1 MPDNEVKSWG
11 QYGPN
16 NKYFRGLQGLKFD
29 NQDISSIPDYHAMDF
44 ENYVQSNKAFYDK
57 NSDRN
62 PEEDY
67 LKIKIAEDLGKETY
81 KSEYKGLPYN
91 EMLSKY
97 KSSKQKQAEI
107 LSKNRELQEAEWS
120 KEENIYP
127 DLAKLDE
134 EDREY
139 LMGLKFGL
147 VPERSF
153 EENMQRRLLRD
164 EIKNNPYF
172 TEDESKALLSSSNYY
187 MKYFSEENP
196 TTKLPNSKEF
206 SADLNK
212 YSNDIYKKA
221 MLSDFNRVK
230 YLTIFDSVASKV
242 DPYYKESQLYDG
254 LTHNIE
260 QFVTEADKAKLMS
273 QYLAI
278 SALTNNE
285 DLAREFL
292 QEKLTEL
299 RANTIGFGEKFSRTV
314 RGIGADVY
322 GSTLTLAGAA
332 LNLVLPDS
340 IAEAVGLT
348 NGDEEALPDDLDVAF
363 WQRWLYDL
371 SNNNLTKQ
379 GIKALN
385 TGIAGITKSQKLR
398 QKYNEENNIN
408 DLDLTFSK
416 GWNLVQ
422 QSGYTTASIIS
433 TLGASLLVKGL
444 QKGITWAAKTGTKVA
459 KKELAKATAKT
470 VENCVNKAAKY
481 TVVPIMNSYAEAVQ
495 DGFDVFDQVK
505 SQGEQLLQ
513 KASYDDFVKD
523 LQYDEATGEFFN
535 DEFREFY
542 NSRATNKKKFDALQ
556 NQMMQEYGNGIPEGD
571 ITEFK
576 AKQQMLKELQEASQ
590 KEMQNIAEEYY
601 NTKYKP
607 IIESPEAQKRV
618 LSEAVRAFA
627 NTTAT
632 EQVIISITDNALSHF
647 LAPELKFLKKKF
659 RYSTNGMIKATK
671 AGEKVAATAYN
682 YIGKV
687 ARDVISEGGEEL
699 LQTVSQDTYKHL
711 ADTDLMNYY
720 YNSMNADSR
729 DSLGYGMFSNI
740 GQVAKAAGQ
749 SFISGE
755 AWKAFAQG
763 SMGALIGAADGNI
776 IGIRRRL
783 NDVSN
788 DAKIYGYN
796 KLEKAAGYIN
806 AVWRTPLLYNI
817 TDRRQHIAN
826 ANQVVGEINRRL
838 EEDKQFASAF
848 QSATGLVSYMNAFNA
863 AREADDAVAME
874 DSDFA
879 TFIEGANIMS
889 KLKDTSYGRAM
900 EQTFSQIEKAS
911 LSDPAMQELVEQ
923 LRDSMN
929 IQGQTMSD
937 EEILN
942 MLKGRVN
949 KFRQTTKDL
958 TEQFAEIDHI
968 YGGAVDDRTKNA
980 LAYTKLTQK
989 NKEQMI
995 KTREQLISQAI
1006 SSNSALQEQQRASSS
1021 LDNVKKKI
1029 IAQYGS
1035 LEKAEETYKRE
1046 KDAKPSQ
1053 RTLTK
1058 TQMKALKRN
1067 IRDMKKSEGEQ
1078 VLNAYEILKLGP
1090 VERAEILNPKNRNRY
1105 SAEQREVIDEVMSL
1119 NLGADVMT
1127 AIDEAGR
1134 IQDAL
1139 DKNNRILSD
1148 LEGSSSDIRS
1158 LSYSLFINS
1167 NITNANKKLA
1177 PALATDTYEDFEEE
1191 LDKIIDGGR
1200 LTETESAMIEHLL
1213 SKGNKAEFYKKYQD
1227 RLSNAQMQEGILDNI
1242 KDRFNKKHN
1251 TVIKETLRELIKRN
1265 KGKKEGYNLN
1275 DATNLLTDNGFL
1287 NTLREK
1293 GINWETMSQKEKDT
1307 VLAELSEFISLFN
1320 NGISNAAELIKK
1332 FNEEHTP
1339 DTRDSN
1345 EGSRTSNTIFNKE
1358 VYIQNKN
1365 MYNTLFERIASIFK
1379 TNEGTLN
1386 NKELFQLLSLLN
1398 KNVTTAVD
1406 SDVTSIPEQKCD
1418 ISSLISVNKVYKTL
1432 VELLNKNKTFYGDQ
1446 HNFAVL
1452 TQMTEGLA
1460 VLRSLSKGKTP
1471 IEAIGE
1477 AIIEINPQMKDN
1489 FDKKIITDSKKKQVL
1504 QRPKKGDMTLR
1515 LELPQSITDELK
1527 AAFYLEH
1534 NIIDN
1539 QIWVCEHMN
1548 PKDVKM
1554 VIMKHPD
1561 LIDSELTYD
1570 SDNFPLVAAIEVD
1583 ENVPNAVEIDGNYYL
1598 YVGTVA
1604 NSRESVTSELTIMN
1618 SIRDYVITDFND
1630 EEHIIKW
1637 EDSGEPIVFA
1647 GWNIRRTEQP
1657 ADKKT
1662 LNYISE
1668 YLTKPK
1674 EEGGLGLSREEAFK
1688 HFKENVV
1695 RTSSTYTKNE
1705 ETGRIT
1711 VVTTF
1716 KWKGNDYT
1724 RKSTADSM
1732 PNSAEKETKYSNI
1745 AYINPSE
1752 VFQETPYPYFLRTN
1766 LANLNTEGI
1775 TLIQALQNENLF
1787 DTKFESGG
1795 LMFANRMLNT
1805 LKKDISNKITIA
1817 KLTSKKYQVT
1827 TKKVALQKLED
1838 DFNKD
1843 AGAYFNFDK
1852 LSGRKANLR
1861 FKFNIKDNNLTIL
1874 FGLLGSN
1881 ENFTKVVIDLNDLS
1895 NLEEQLQQL
1904 IRDSILEKNGDE
1916 YSYRTYETDKGTQD
1930 IIKPQVSYLRFTDAY
1945 KADKDKSEEN
1955 DKFLRMYFDAN
1966 CLYGDDNWLQVKPEE
1981 ISSTVVEEK
1990 KPQTVQTAAS
2000 RVGATPVEAV
2010 EVPIERKTINEKVDA
2025 VMNKMKEFIFSAAK
2039 LDEARSESHIGVT
2052 TFITKGPKKSVSNQ
2066 ATEFGTSCDTIARI
2080 FFSDK
2085 GGFNAEQ
2092 TYNYIYNEYAKRR
2105 TDDKSTPERCIMPGF
2120 TWPYLREYLNSIET
2134 NLKTFFEN
2142 RGEQVVPFDLL
2153 FKGKLTSESGKFA
2166 KLTAIP
2172 DIVTVDEQGM
2182 LHIYDMKSYRMDSL
2196 NLVSVDSFG
2205 PADMR
2210 IANGSWMRDN
2220 IKKWQKQVSLYAHL
2234 IEKVTGLQVASVGI
2248 IPIPLNYKE
2257 EPFVLSGDK
2266 DNFTKAMAVSKRD
2279 GKTPYTFEAAPKMY
2293 NDAIRM
2299 EVLPISEI
2307 ESDKWIDST
2316 ETAIQETDT
2325 GGVNPTSEP
2334 EKVAEVKQG
2343 LTDTPD
2349 TGLVGLTMQRGS
2361 KARDRLAKYRKTTK
2375 EAEELNEKCPK

>member
-1 MPDNEVKSWG
+1 MPENEVKSWG
-11 QYGPN
+11 QFGPN
-16 NKYFRGLQGLKFD
+16 NQYFKGLTGLKFGSQNITSMPGYHNMEYTD
-29 NQDISSIPDYHAMDF
+29 FIQD
-44 ENYVQSNKAFYDK
+44 NKAFYDK
-57 NSDRN
+57 NPNRKPD
-62 PEEDY
+62 EDY

-81 KSEYKGLPYN
+81 KAEYKDLSFDD
-91 EMLSKY
+91 MLNKY
-97 KSSKQKQAEI
+97 KSTKEQQANIEAI
-107 LSKNRELQEAEWS
+107 NKEKQEAEWS

-134 EDREY
+134 EDKEY
-139 LMGLKFGL
+139 SIGLKFGL
-147 VPERSF
+147 VPERTI
-153 EENMQRRLLRD
+153 EENLQRMQLRD
-164 EIKNNPYF
+164 AIKNNPHF
-172 TEDESKALLSSSNYY
+172 TNDEAKALLSSANYY
-187 MKYFSEENP
+187 MKYFSEDNP
-196 TTKLPNSKEF
+196 TKKLPGSKEF
-206 SADLNK
+206 NNDLNK
-212 YSNDIYKKA
+212 YSDDIYKKA
-221 MLSDFNRVK
+221 MMSDFNRVK
-230 YLTIFDSVASKV
+230 YLTIFDNLASNI

-254 LTHNIE
+254 KDHKIE

-273 QYLAI
+273 QYLAV

-292 QEKLTEL
+292 QDKLTEL
-299 RANTIGFGEKFSRTV
+299 RANTIGFGERFNRVFKF
-314 RGIGADVY
+314 IGTASY
-322 GSTLTLAGAA
+322 GTALTLLGMG
-332 LNLVLPDS
+332 LNLILPDS
-340 IAEAVGLT
+340 AAEAIGIK
-348 NGDEEALPDDLDVAF
+348 NGDEEPLPDDLDVAF
-363 WQRWLYDL
+363 WQRCLYDL
-371 SNNNLTKQ
+371 SNNKLTKQ
-379 GIKALN
+379 GINAIT
-385 TGIAGITKSQKLR
+385 TGMAGITESQRLR
-398 QKYNEENNIN
+398 QKYNEEHDIN
-408 DLDLTFSK
+408 DLDLSFSP

-422 QSGYTTASIIS
+422 QSAYTTAQILA
-433 TLGASLLVKGL
+433 TGGAGLLTKGL
-444 QKGITWAAKTGTKVA
+444 QKGAVWASKAGTKVA
-459 KKELAKATAKT
+459 KKALADSTKKLIEDY
-470 VENCVNKAAKY
+470 VGKAAKY
-481 TVVPIMNSYAEAVQ
+481 TVIPMVTSYTEAVQ

-505 SQGEQLLQ
+505 FQGEQLLQ
-513 KASYDDFVKD
+513 QASYNDFVKD

-535 DEFREFY
+535 DDFREFY
-542 NSRATNKKKFDALQ
+542 NSRAENKKKFDALQ
-556 NQMMQEYGNGIPEGD
+556 AQMMQEYSNGIPQGD
-571 ITEFK
+571 EEVFK
-576 AKQQMLKELQEASQ
+576 AKQQLLTELQEASQ
-590 KEMQNIAEEYY
+590 NEMQAIAEEYY

-607 IIESPEAQKRV
+607 TIESPEAQKRV

-632 EQVIISITDNALSHF
+632 EQAIISVADVALSHF
-647 LAPELKFLKKKF
+647 LEPEIEFLQKKMGYDASKLFRAPKVGE
-659 RYSTNGMIKATK
+659 KAT
-671 AGEKVAATAYN
+671 AAAYN
-682 YIGKV
+682 YVGKV
-687 ARDVISEGGEEL
+687 MRDVIPEGFEEYF
-699 LQTVSQDTYKHL
+699 QTISQNTFKGL

-729 DSLGYGMFSNI
+729 DSLGYGMWSNI
-740 GQVAKAAGQ
+740 GQVGKALGQ
-749 SFISGE
+749 SAISKE
-755 AWKAFAQG
+755 AWDAFAQG
-763 SMGALIGAADGNI
+763 AMGALIGAADGNV
-776 IGIRRRL
+776 IGIRRRIS
-783 NDVSN
+783 DVNN
-788 DAKIYGYN
+788 DAQIYGYN
-796 KLEKAAGYIN
+796 KFEKAAGYIN
-806 AVWRTPLLYNI
+806 TVWRSPLLYNI
-817 TDRRQHIAN
+817 TKRRKHIVTAN
-826 ANQVVGEINRRL
+826 KVVGEINKKL
-838 EEDKQFASAF
+838 EEDPQFASAF
-848 QSATGLVSYMNAFNA
+848 QNATGLVSYMNAFNA
-863 AREADDAVAME
+863 AREMDDAVGME
-874 DSDFA
+874 DSEFA
-879 TFIEGANIMS
+879 TFIEGANIMA

-911 LSDPAMQELVEQ
+911 LSDPAMQELVGQ

-942 MLKGRVN
+942 MLKGRVK

-968 YGGAVDDRTKNA
+968 YRGAIDDRTKNA

-995 KTREQLISQAI
+995 KKREQLISQAI
-1006 SSNSALQEQQRASSS
+1006 SSNSALQEQQRQASS

-1035 LEKAEETYKRE
+1035 LEKAEEVYKKE
-1046 KDAKPSQ
+1046 KEAKPSQ
-1053 RTLTK
+1053 KTLTK

-1078 VLNAYEILKLGP
+1078 VLNAYEILKLSP
-1090 VERAEILNPKNRNRY
+1090 VERAIMLNPKNKEKY
-1105 SAEQREVIDEVMSL
+1105 SAEQREVIDEIMSL

-1134 IQDAL
+1134 IQDTL

-1167 NITNANKKLA
+1167 NIANANKKLA
-1177 PALATDTYEDFEEE
+1177 PVMGTDTYEDFKRE

-1200 LTETESAMIEHLL
+1200 LTETESTMVDHLL
-1213 SKGNKAEFYKKYQD
+1213 GKGSKAEFYNKYKNRIAKVQT
-1227 RLSNAQMQEGILDNI
+1227 QEKVLDNMRD
-1242 KDRFNKKHN
+1242 KFNKKHN
-1251 TVIKETLRELIKRN
+1251 TIIKETLRELIRRN
-1265 KGKKEGYNLN
+1265 KGDKEGYNLD
-1275 DATNLLTDNGFL
+1275 DATNLLTDGGFL

-1293 GINWETMSQKEKDT
+1293 GIDWETMPQNEKDA
-1307 VLAELSEFISLFN
+1307 VLSELSEFIEIFN
-1320 NGISNAAELIKK
+1320 NGISNATELNKR
-1332 FNEEHTP
+1332 FNEDHTS
-1339 DTRDSN
+1339 DTRDTK
-1345 EGSRTSNTIFNKE
+1345 EGSKPSNTIFNKE
-1358 VYIQNKN
+1358 VYSQNKN
-1365 MYNTLFERIASIFK
+1365 MYNTLFEKIASIFR

-1398 KNVTTAVD
+1398 KNITAAID

-1432 VELLNKNKTFYGDQ
+1432 VELLTKNKTLYGDQ
-1446 HNFAVL
+1446 HNFSVL
-1452 TQMTEGLA
+1452 FQMTEGLA
-1460 VLRSLSKGKTP
+1460 TLRSLSRGKTP

-1477 AIIEINPQMKDN
+1477 AIIEVNPQMKDN
-1489 FDKKIITDSKKKQVL
+1489 FDKKIIANSKKKQVL

-1515 LELPQSITDELK
+1515 LELPQNITDELK

-1561 LIDSELTYD
+1561 LIDSELNYD

-1583 ENVPNAVEIDGNYYL
+1583 ENMPNAVEVDGKYYL

-1604 NSRESVTSELTIMN
+1604 NSRESVTSEPTIMN

-1637 EDSGEPIVFA
+1637 EDSREPIVFA

-1674 EEGGLGLSREEAFK
+1674 EEGGLGLSREEAFQ
-1688 HFKENVV
+1688 HFKENIV

-1705 ETGRIT
+1705 ETGKIT

-1716 KWKGNDYT
+1716 KWRGNDYT
-1724 RKSTADSM
+1724 RTSTADSM
-1732 PNSAEKETKYSNI
+1732 PGDTYSNI
-1745 AYINPSE
+1745 AYINPNE
-1752 VFQETPYPYFLRTN
+1752 VFQKAPYPYFLRTN
-1766 LANLNTEGI
+1766 LADLNTEGI

-1787 DTKFESGG
+1787 DTKFETGG
-1795 LMFANRMLNT
+1795 LAFANRMLNT

-1861 FKFNIKDNNLTIL
+1861 FKFSIKDNNLTIL
-1874 FGLLGSN
+1874 FGLVGSN

-1904 IRDSILEKNGDE
+1904 MRDSILEKNGDE
-1916 YSYRTYETDKGTQD
+1916 YSYRTYETNKGTQD

-1945 KADKDKSEEN
+1945 KVDKDKSEEN
-1955 DKFLRMYFDAN
+1955 DKFLRMYFDSN
-1966 CLYGDDNWLQVKPEE
+1966 CLYGDENWLQVKPEE

-1990 KPQTVQTAAS
+1990 KSQTVQTAAS
-2000 RVGATPVEAV
+2000 RVGATPVEAI
-2010 EVPIERKTINEKVDA
+2010 EVPVERKTVSEKVDA
-2025 VMNKMKEFIFSAAK
+2025 VMNKMKDFMFSIAK
-2039 LDEARSESHIGVT
+2039 LEEARSESHIGVT
-2052 TFITKGPKKSVSNQ
+2052 TFITKGPKKVVYNQ
-2066 ATEFGTSCDTIARI
+2066 KTEFGTSCDTIARI
-2080 FFSDK
+2080 FFSSN

-2092 TYNYIYNEYAKRR
+2092 TYRYIYDEYAKRR

-2142 RGEQVVPFDLL
+2142 RGEQVIPFDLL

-2182 LHIYDMKSYRMDSL
+2182 LHIYDMKSYKMDSL
-2196 NLVSVDSFG
+2196 NFVSVDSFG
-2205 PADMR
+2205 PAGMR
-2210 IANGSWMRDN
+2210 IANGTWMRDN
-2220 IKKWQKQVSLYAHL
+2220 IKKWQKQISLYSHL

-2266 DNFTKAMAVSKRD
+2266 DSFTKAMTVSKKD

-2293 NDAIRM
+2293 SDAIRM
-2299 EVLPISEI
+2299 EVLPLSEI

-2316 ETAIQETDT
+2316 ETATQETDT
-2325 GGVNPTSEP
+2325 GGVNPTSDL

-2361 KARDRLAKYRKTTK
+2361 KARDRLAKFRKTNN
-2375 EAEELNEKCPK
+2375 EIDELNKKCPKS

>member
-1 MPDNEVKSWG
+1 MPENEVKSWG
-11 QYGPN
+11 QFGPN
-16 NKYFRGLQGLKFD
+16 NQYFKGLTGLKFGSQ
-29 NQDISSIPDYHAMDF
+29 NITSMPGYHNMEYTDF
-44 ENYVQSNKAFYDK
+44 IQANKAFYDK
-57 NSDRN
+57 NPNRKPD
-62 PEEDY
+62 EDY

-81 KSEYKGLPYN
+81 KAEYKNLSFDD
-91 EMLSKY
+91 MLNKY
-97 KSSKQKQAEI
+97 KSTKEQQANIEAI
-107 LSKNRELQEAEWS
+107 NKENQEAEWS

-134 EDREY
+134 EDKEY
-139 LMGLKFGL
+139 SIGLKFGL
-147 VPERSF
+147 VPERTI
-153 EENMQRRLLRD
+153 EENLQRMRMRD

-172 TEDESKALLSSSNYY
+172 TNDEARALLSSANYY
-187 MKYFSEENP
+187 MKYFSEDNP

-206 SADLNK
+206 NNDLNK
-212 YSNDIYKKA
+212 YSDDIYKKA
-221 MLSDFNRVK
+221 MMSDFNRVK
-230 YLTIFDSVASKV
+230 YLTIFDSLASKI

-254 LTHNIE
+254 KDHKIE

-273 QYLAI
+273 QYLAV

-292 QEKLTEL
+292 QDKLTEL
-299 RANTIGFGEKFSRTV
+299 RANTVGIGEKLNRTV
-314 RGIGADVY
+314 AGIGNDVY
-322 GSTLTLAGAA
+322 GSALALIGALA
-332 LNLVLPDS
+332 NLVLPDS
-340 IAEAVGLT
+340 AAEAIGIK
-348 NGDEEALPDDLDVAF
+348 NGDEEPLPDNLDVSF
-363 WQRWLYDL
+363 WQRWLFDL

-379 GIKALN
+379 GIAALN
-385 TGIAGITKSQKLR
+385 TGVAGITKSQRLR
-398 QKYNEENNIN
+398 QKYNEEHNIN
-408 DLDLTFSK
+408 DLDLSFSK

-422 QSGYTTASIIS
+422 QSGYTTASILA
-433 TLGASLLVKGL
+433 TGGAGLLTKGL
-444 QKGITWAAKTGTKVA
+444 QKGAVWASKTGTKLA
-459 KKELAKATAKT
+459 KKELAKATAELIEKS
-470 VENCVNKAAKY
+470 VGKAAKY
-481 TVVPIMNSYAEAVQ
+481 SVIPMMTSYAEAVQ

-513 KASYDDFVKD
+513 QASYDDFMKD

-535 DEFREFY
+535 DDFREFY
-542 NSRATNKKKFDALQ
+542 NSRAINKKKFDELYS
-556 NQMMQEYGNGIPEGD
+556 QMIQEYGNGIPQGD
-571 ITEFK
+571 EEVFK
-576 AKQQMLKELQEASQ
+576 AKQQLLTELQEASQ
-590 KEMQNIAEEYY
+590 NEMQNIAEEYY

-607 IIESPEAQKRV
+607 AIESPEAQERI

-632 EQVIISITDNALSHF
+632 EQAIISVADVALSHF
-647 LAPELKFLKKKF
+647 LAPEIKFLQKRMGYNASKTF
-659 RYSTNGMIKATK
+659 RAPKV
-671 AGEKVAATAYN
+671 GEKVTAAAYN
-682 YIGKV
+682 YVGKV
-687 ARDVISEGGEEL
+687 MRDIIPEGSEEY
-699 LQTVSQDTYKHL
+699 LQTISQDTFKGL

-729 DSLGYGMFSNI
+729 DSLGYGMWSNI
-740 GQVAKAAGQ
+740 GQVGKALGQ
-749 SFISGE
+749 SAISAE
-755 AWKAFAQG
+755 AWNAFAQG
-763 SMGALIGAADGNI
+763 AMGALIGAADGNI
-776 IGIRRRL
+776 IGIRKRL
-783 NDVSN
+783 SDVSN

-796 KLEKAAGYIN
+796 KFEKAAGYVN
-806 AVWRTPLLYNI
+806 AVWRSPLLYNI

-826 ANQVVGEINRRL
+826 ANQVVGEINKKL
-838 EEDKQFASAF
+838 EEDPQFASAF
-848 QSATGLVSYMNAFNA
+848 QNATGLVSYMNAFNA
-863 AREADDAVAME
+863 AREMDDAVGME

-879 TFIEGANIMS
+879 LFVEGANIMA

-911 LSDPAMQELVEQ
+911 LSDPAMQELVGQ

-929 IQGQTMSD
+929 IQGQNLSD

-942 MLKGRVN
+942 VLKGRVN

-968 YGGAVDDRTKNA
+968 YNGAIDDRTKNA

-995 KTREQLISQAI
+995 KKREQLISQAI
-1006 SSNSALQEQQRASSS
+1006 SSNSALQEQQKQASS

-1035 LEKAEETYKRE
+1035 LEKAEEIYNKE
-1046 KDAKPSQ
+1046 KEAKPSQ
-1053 RTLTK
+1053 KTLTK

-1090 VERAEILNPKNRNRY
+1090 VERATMLNPKNKGKY

-1158 LSYSLFINS
+1158 LSSSLFINA
-1167 NITNANKKLA
+1167 NLANANKKLA
-1177 PALATDTYEDFEEE
+1177 PVMGTDTYEDFERE

-1200 LTETESAMIEHLL
+1200 LTETEATMIGHLL
-1213 SKGNKAEFYKKYQD
+1213 GKGDKAEFFKKYQ
-1227 RLSNAQMQEGILDNI
+1227 NKIANIQTQESILDNM
-1242 KDRFNKKHN
+1242 KDKFNKKHN
-1251 TVIKETLRELIKRN
+1251 TIIKETLRELIKRN
-1265 KGKKEGYNLN
+1265 KGDKERYNLD
-1275 DATNLLTDNGFL
+1275 DANNLLTDRGFL

-1293 GINWETMSQKEKDT
+1293 GIDWETIPQNEKDT
-1307 VLAELSEFISLFN
+1307 VLSELSEFIGIFN
-1320 NGISNAAELIKK
+1320 NGISNAAELNKR
-1332 FNEEHTP
+1332 FNEDHTP
-1339 DTRDSN
+1339 DTRN
-1345 EGSRTSNTIFNKE
+1345 TEEGSKPSNTIFNKE
-1358 VYIQNKN
+1358 VYSQNKN
-1365 MYNTLFERIASIFK
+1365 MYDTLFEKVASIFR

-1398 KNVTTAVD
+1398 KNITAAID
-1406 SDVTSIPEQKCD
+1406 SDITSIPEQKCD

-1432 VELLNKNKTFYGDQ
+1432 VELLTKNKTLYGDQ
-1446 HNFAVL
+1446 HNFSVL
-1452 TQMTEGLA
+1452 FQMTEGLA
-1460 VLRSLSKGKTP
+1460 ALRSLSRGKTP

-1477 AIIEINPQMKDN
+1477 AIVEINPQMKDN
-1489 FDKKIITDSKKKQVL
+1489 FDKKVIADSKKKQVL

-1515 LELPQSITDELK
+1515 LELPQNITDELK

-1561 LIDSELTYD
+1561 LINSELNYD

-1583 ENVPNAVEIDGNYYL
+1583 ENVPNAVKVDGKYYL

-1604 NSRESVTSELTIMN
+1604 NSRESVTSEPTIMN

-1674 EEGGLGLSREEAFK
+1674 EEGGLGLSREEAFQ
-1688 HFKENVV
+1688 HFKENIV

-1705 ETGRIT
+1705 ETGKIT

-1716 KWKGNDYT
+1716 KWRGNDYT
-1724 RKSTADSM
+1724 RTSTTDSM
-1732 PNSAEKETKYSNI
+1732 PGDTYSNI
-1745 AYINPSE
+1745 AYINPNE
-1752 VFQETPYPYFLRTN
+1752 VFQKAPYPYFLRTN
-1766 LANLNTEGI
+1766 LADLNTEGI

-1787 DTKFESGG
+1787 DTKFETGG
-1795 LMFANRMLNT
+1795 LAFANRMLNT

-1861 FKFNIKDNNLTIL
+1861 FKFSIKDNNLTIL
-1874 FGLLGSN
+1874 FGLVGSN

-1904 IRDSILEKNGDE
+1904 MRDSILEKNGDE
-1916 YSYRTYETDKGTQD
+1916 YSYRTYETKKGTQD

-1945 KADKDKSEEN
+1945 KVDKDKSEEN
-1955 DKFLRMYFDAN
+1955 DKFLRMYFDTN
-1966 CLYGDDNWLQVKPEE
+1966 CLYGDENWLQVKPED

-2000 RVGATPVEAV
+2000 RVGATPVKAI
-2010 EVPIERKTINEKVDA
+2010 EVPIERKTVSEKVDA
-2025 VMNKMKEFIFSAAK
+2025 VMNKMKDFMLSEDR
-2039 LDEARSESHIGVT
+2039 LNEARSKSYIGVT
-2052 TFITKGPKKSVSNQ
+2052 TFITKGPKKVVNNQ
-2066 ATEFGTSCDTIARI
+2066 KTEFGTSCDTVARI
-2080 FFSDK
+2080 FFSSN

-2092 TYNYIYNEYAKRR
+2092 TYRYIYDEYAKRR

-2120 TWPYLREYLNSIET
+2120 TWPYLREYLSSIET
-2134 NLKTFFEN
+2134 NLKAFFEN
-2142 RGEQVVPFDLL
+2142 RGEQVVPFNLL
-2153 FKGKLTSESGKFA
+2153 FKDKLTSESGKFA

-2182 LHIYDMKSYRMDSL
+2182 LHIYDMKSYKMDLL
-2196 NLVSVDSFG
+2196 NFVSVDSFG
-2205 PADMR
+2205 PAGMR

-2220 IKKWQKQVSLYAHL
+2220 IKKWQEQLSLYSHL
-2234 IEKVTGLQVASVGI
+2234 IEKVTGLQVASIGV

-2257 EPFVLSGDK
+2257 EPFVLSGEK
-2266 DNFTKAMAVSKRD
+2266 DNFTKAMAVSKID
-2279 GKTPYTFEAAPKMY
+2279 GKTPYTFETTPKMY

-2299 EVLPISEI
+2299 GVLPLSEI

-2316 ETAIQETDT
+2316 ETATQETDT
-2325 GGVNPTSEP
+2325 GGVNPTSEL

-2349 TGLVGLTMQRGS
+2349 IGLVGLDMQRSS
-2361 KARDRLAKYRKTTK
+2361 KARDRLAKFRKTNN
-2375 EAEELNEKCPK
+2375 EIDELNKKCPKS

>member
-1 MPDNEVKSWG
+1 MPENEVKSWG
-11 QYGPN
+11 QFGPN
-16 NKYFRGLQGLKFD
+16 NQYFKGLSGLKFGG
-29 NQDISSIPDYHAMDF
+29 QDITSMPGYHTMDYA
-44 ENYVQSNKAFYDK
+44 NYMQANRVFYDK
-57 NSDRN
+57 NPDRN
-62 PEEDY
+62 PDEDY
-67 LKIKIAEDLGKETY
+67 LKTKIAEDLGKDIY
-81 KSEYKGLPYN
+81 KAEYRGLSFDD
-91 EMLSKY
+91 MLSKY
-97 KSSKQKQAEI
+97 KSTKEHQADIAARNKE
-107 LSKNRELQEAEWS
+107 RQEAEWA
-120 KEENIYP
+120 KEENLYP
-127 DLAKLDE
+127 DLAKLNKEDE
-134 EDREY
+134 LY
-139 LMGLKFGL
+139 FNGVKFGL
-147 VPERSF
+147 VPERTMA
-153 EENMQRRLLRD
+153 ENVQRMILRN

-172 TEDESKALLSSSNYY
+172 TDDESKALLSSANYY
-187 MKYFSEENP
+187 MKYFSEDNP
-196 TTKLPNSKEF
+196 TTKLPDSKEF
-206 SADLNK
+206 NSDLNK
-212 YSNDIYKKA
+212 YSDDIYKKA
-221 MLSDFNRVK
+221 MMSDFNRIK
-230 YLTIFDSVASKV
+230 YLTIFDSVASKI

-254 LTHNIE
+254 RDHRVE

-292 QEKLTEL
+292 QSKLTEM
-299 RANTIGFGEKFSRTV
+299 RASTIGFGERFGRTV
-314 RGIGADVY
+314 EGIGADVY
-322 GSTLTLAGAA
+322 GSALALTGALA
-332 LNLVLPDS
+332 NLVVPDS
-340 IAEAVGLT
+340 VAEAIGLK
-348 NGDEEALPDDLDVAF
+348 NGDEEPLPDDLDVAF

-379 GIKALN
+379 GITALN
-385 TGIAGITKSQKLR
+385 TGVPGITESQRLR
-398 QKYNEENNIN
+398 QKYNEEHGIN
-408 DLDLTFSK
+408 DLDVSFST

-422 QSGYTTASIIS
+422 QSGYTTASILA
-433 TLGASLLVKGL
+433 TFGAGLLTKGL
-444 QKGITWAAKTGTKVA
+444 QKGAIWTAKTGTKFA
-459 KKELAKATAKT
+459 KRELAKGTAEL
-470 VENCVNKAAKY
+470 VEKYMGKAAKY
-481 TVVPIMNSYAEAVQ
+481 TVVPMMTSYAEAVQ

-513 KASYDDFVKD
+513 QTAYQDFMKD
-523 LQYDEATGEFFN
+523 LQYDETTGEFFN
-535 DEFREFY
+535 DDFRDFY
-542 NSRATNKKKFDALQ
+542 KGRAENKKKFEALYS
-556 NQMMQEYGNGIPEGD
+556 QMMQEYGKGIPQGD
-571 ITEFK
+571 EDAFK
-576 AKQQMLKELQEASQ
+576 AKQQMLTELQEASQ
-590 KEMQNIAEEYY
+590 KEMQDIAEEYY

-607 IIESPEAQKRV
+607 TIESPEAQKRV

-632 EQVIISITDNALSHF
+632 EQVIISVTDNALSHF
-647 LAPELKFLKKKF
+647 LAPELKFLQKKMGFDASKLF
-659 RYSTNGMIKATK
+659 RAP
-671 AGEKVAATAYN
+671 KVGGKVTAAAYN
-682 YIGKV
+682 YVGKV
-687 ARDVISEGGEEL
+687 MRDVIPEGFEEYF
-699 LQTVSQDTYKHL
+699 QTISQDTFKGL

-720 YNSMNADSR
+720 YNSMNSDSR
-729 DSLGYGMFSNI
+729 DSLGYGMWSNI
-740 GQVAKAAGQ
+740 GQVARAAGQ
-749 SFISGE
+749 SAISEE
-755 AWKAFAQG
+755 AWDAFKQG
-763 SMGALIGAADGNI
+763 AMGAVIGAVDGNI
-776 IGIRRRL
+776 VGIRRRI

-788 DAKIYGYN
+788 DAKAYGYN
-796 KLEKAAGYIN
+796 KFEKAAGYVN
-806 AVWRTPLLYNI
+806 AVWRSPVLYNI

-838 EEDKQFASAF
+838 EEDPQFASAF

-863 AREADDAVAME
+863 AREADDAVGME

-911 LSDPAMQELVEQ
+911 LSDPAMQELVGQ

-937 EEILN
+937 EEILD
-942 MLKGRVN
+942 MLKGRVK

-1021 LDNVKKKI
+1021 FDNVKKKI

-1035 LEKAEETYKRE
+1035 LEKAEEAYKKERE
-1046 KDAKPSQ
+1046 AKPSQ

-1078 VLNAYEILKLGP
+1078 VLNAYEILKLSP
-1090 VERAEILNPKNRNRY
+1090 VERAAMLNPKNKGRY

-1158 LSYSLFINS
+1158 LSSSLFINA
-1167 NITNANKKLA
+1167 NLANANKKLA
-1177 PALATDTYEDFEEE
+1177 PVMGTDTYEDFERE
-1191 LDKIIDGGR
+1191 LDKVIDGGR
-1200 LTETESAMIEHLL
+1200 LTETEAAMMGHLL
-1213 SKGNKAEFYKKYQD
+1213 GKGAKADFFKRYQNKVANVQT
-1227 RLSNAQMQEGILDNI
+1227 QENILDNM

-1251 TVIKETLRELIKRN
+1251 TIIKETLRELIKRN
-1265 KGKKEGYNLN
+1265 KGEKEGYNLG
-1275 DATNLLTDNGFL
+1275 DAANLLTDGGFL
-1287 NTLREK
+1287 NTLKEK
-1293 GINWETMSQKEKDT
+1293 GIDWETMPQKEKDA
-1307 VLAELSEFISLFN
+1307 VLAELSEFIGIFN
-1320 NGISNAAELIKK
+1320 NGISNAAELNRR

-1339 DTRDSN
+1339 DTRN
-1345 EGSRTSNTIFNKE
+1345 VEEGSKPSNTIFNKE
-1358 VYIQNKN
+1358 VYSQNKN
-1365 MYNTLFERIASIFK
+1365 MYDALFNKIASIFK

-1398 KNVTTAVD
+1398 RNITVAVD
-1406 SDVTSIPEQKCD
+1406 NDVTSIPEQKCD

-1432 VELLNKNKTFYGDQ
+1432 VELLTKTKTLYGDQ
-1446 HNFAVL
+1446 HNFSVL

-1460 VLRSLSKGKTP
+1460 VLRSLSRGKTP

-1477 AIIEINPQMKDN
+1477 AIIEVNPQMRDS
-1489 FDKKIITDSKKKQVL
+1489 FDKKVIADSKKKQVL

-1534 NIIDN
+1534 NIVDN

-1583 ENVPNAVEIDGNYYL
+1583 ENVPNAVEVDGKHYL

-1604 NSRESVTSELTIMN
+1604 NSRESVTSEPTVMN
-1618 SIRDYVITDFND
+1618 SIRDFVITDFND
-1630 EEHIIKW
+1630 EEHIVKW

-1647 GWNIRRTEQP
+1647 GWNIRRSEQP

-1662 LNYISE
+1662 INYISE

-1674 EEGGLGLSREEAFK
+1674 EEGGLGLSREEAFQ

-1695 RTSSTYTKNE
+1695 KTSSTYTKNE
-1705 ETGRIT
+1705 ETGKIT

-1716 KWKGNDYT
+1716 KWKGKDY
-1724 RKSTADSM
+1724 RRESIADAM
-1732 PNSAEKETKYSNI
+1732 PKGAIKEVPYANI

-1752 VFQETPYPYFLRTN
+1752 VFQKAPYPYFLRISI
-1766 LANLNTEGI
+1766 ADLNTEGI

-1795 LMFANRMLNT
+1795 LIFANRMLKV
-1805 LKKDISNKITIA
+1805 LKNDINNRITIA
-1817 KLTSKKYQVT
+1817 KLTSKKYQAT
-1827 TKKVALQKLED
+1827 TKKAALQKLEE
-1838 DFNKD
+1838 DFNKH

-1852 LSGRKANLR
+1852 VRGRQANLQ
-1861 FKFNIKDNNLTIL
+1861 FKFSIKDNNLTIL
-1874 FGLLGSN
+1874 FGLVKSN

-1895 NLEEQLQQL
+1895 NLEGQLQQL

-1916 YSYRTYETDKGTQD
+1916 YSYRTYETSKDVQD
-1930 IIKPQVSYLRFTDAY
+1930 IIKPQVTYLRFTDAY
-1945 KADKDKSEEN
+1945 RVDKDKETEN

-1966 CLYGDDNWLQVKPEE
+1966 CLYGDSNWLQVKPED
-1981 ISSTVVEEK
+1981 ISSTVVEER
-1990 KPQTVQTAAS
+1990 KPQAVQTAPS
-2000 RVGATPVEAV
+2000 RVGATPVEAI
-2010 EVPIERKTINEKVDA
+2010 EVPVESKTVSEKVDA
-2025 VMNKMKEFIFSAAK
+2025 VMNKMKEFMFSAAR

-2066 ATEFGTSCDTIARI
+2066 ATEFGTSCDTVARL

-2085 GGFNAEQ
+2085 GDFSAEQ

-2120 TWPYLREYLNSIET
+2120 TWKSLKEYLNSMET

-2153 FKGKLTSESGKFA
+2153 FKGKLTSETGKFA

-2196 NLVSVDSFG
+2196 NLVPVDSFG
-2205 PADMR
+2205 PAGMK
-2210 IANGSWMRDN
+2210 IANGTGMRDN

-2234 IEKVTGLQVASVGI
+2234 IEKVTGLQVASAGV
-2248 IPIPLNYKE
+2248 IPIPLNYKD
-2257 EPFVLSGDK
+2257 EPFILSGDR
-2266 DNFTKAMAVSKRD
+2266 DSFTKAMAVSKRD
-2279 GKTPYTFEAAPKMY
+2279 GRTPYTFEAAPRIY
-2293 NDAIRM
+2293 SDAIRM
-2299 EVLPISEI
+2299 EILPLSEI

-2316 ETAIQETDT
+2316 ETARQETDT
-2325 GGVNPTSEP
+2325 GGVKPTSEP

-2349 TGLVGLTMQRGS
+2349 TGLVGLDMQRGV
-2361 KARDRLAKYRKTTK
+2361 KARERLARFKKFTE
-2375 EAEELNEKCPK
+2375 EADELNKKCPK

>member
-1 MPDNEVKSWG
+1 MPENEVKSWG
-11 QYGPN
+11 QFGPN
-16 NKYFRGLQGLKFD
+16 NQYFKGLSGLKF
-29 NQDISSIPDYHAMDF
+29 NSQDITSIPGYHTMDYA
-44 ENYVQSNKAFYDK
+44 NYMQANRAFYDK
-57 NSDRN
+57 NPNRN
-62 PEEDY
+62 PDEDY
-67 LKIKIAEDLGKETY
+67 LKTKIAEDLGKDIY
-81 KSEYKGLPYN
+81 KAEYKGLSFDD
-91 EMLSKY
+91 MLSKY
-97 KSSKQKQAEI
+97 KSTKENQAYIEARN
-107 LSKNRELQEAEWS
+107 KERQEAEWA

-139 LMGLKFGL
+139 LIGLKFGL

-153 EENMQRRLLRD
+153 EENVQRRLLRD

-172 TEDESKALLSSSNYY
+172 TDDESKALLSSANYY
-187 MKYFSEENP
+187 MKYFSEDNP

-206 SADLNK
+206 NNDLNK
-212 YSNDIYKKA
+212 YSDDIYKKA
-221 MLSDFNRVK
+221 MMYDFNRIK
-230 YLTIFDSVASKV
+230 YLTIFDSVASKI

-254 LTHNIE
+254 VTHRVK

-292 QEKLTEL
+292 QNKLTEM
-299 RANTIGFGEKFSRTV
+299 RADTIGFGERFERTV

-322 GSTLTLAGAA
+322 GSALTLAGA
-332 LNLVLPDS
+332 LSNLVLPDS
-340 IAEAVGLT
+340 AAEAIGLK
-348 NGDEEALPDDLDVAF
+348 NGDEEPIPDDLDVAF

-379 GIKALN
+379 GI
-385 TGIAGITKSQKLR
+385 TKSQRLR
-398 QKYNEENNIN
+398 QKYNEEHDIN
-408 DLDLTFSK
+408 DLDVSFSNS
-416 GWNLVQ
+416 WNLVQ
-422 QSGYTTASIIS
+422 QSGYTTASILS
-433 TLGASLLVKGL
+433 SFGAGLLTKGL
-444 QKGITWAAKTGTKVA
+444 QKGVVWTAKTGTKFA
-459 KKELAKATAKT
+459 KRELAKETAKL
-470 VENCVNKAAKY
+470 VEKYTGKAAKY
-481 TVVPIMNSYAEAVQ
+481 SVIPMMTSYAEAVQ

-505 SQGEQLLQ
+505 AQGEQVLQ
-513 KASYDDFVKD
+513 QAAYQDFMKD
-523 LQYDEATGEFFN
+523 LQYDETTGEFFN
-535 DEFREFY
+535 DDFREFY
-542 NSRATNKKKFDALQ
+542 NNRAINKKKFDALQ

-571 ITEFK
+571 NTEFK

-590 KEMQNIAEEYY
+590 KEMQDIAEEYY

-607 IIESPEAQKRV
+607 TIESPEAQKRV

-632 EQVIISITDNALSHF
+632 EQIIISVTDNALSHF
-647 LAPELKFLKKKF
+647 LAPELKFLQKKMGYNASKLF
-659 RYSTNGMIKATK
+659 RAP
-671 AGEKVAATAYN
+671 KVGGKVTTAAYN
-682 YIGKV
+682 YVGKV
-687 ARDVISEGGEEL
+687 MRDVIPEGFEEYF
-699 LQTVSQDTYKHL
+699 QTISQDTFNGL

-729 DSLGYGMFSNI
+729 DSLGYGMWSNI

-749 SFISGE
+749 SAISEE
-755 AWKAFAQG
+755 AWDAFAQG
-763 SMGALIGAADGNI
+763 AMGALIGAADGNI
-776 IGIRRRL
+776 VGIRRRI

-788 DAKIYGYN
+788 DAKAYGYN
-796 KLEKAAGYIN
+796 KFEKAAGYVN
-806 AVWRTPLLYNI
+806 AVWRSPILYNI

-826 ANQVVGEINRRL
+826 ANQVVGEINRKL
-838 EEDKQFASAF
+838 EEDPQFASAF

-863 AREADDAVAME
+863 AREADDAVGIE

-879 TFIEGANIMS
+879 LFVEGANIMS
-889 KLKDTSYGRAM
+889 KLKNTSYGRAM

-911 LSDPAMQELVEQ
+911 LSDPAMQELVGQ

-937 EEILN
+937 EEILD
-942 MLKGRVN
+942 MLKGRVK

-968 YGGAVDDRTKNA
+968 YNGAIDDRTKNA

-1006 SSNSALQEQQRASSS
+1006 SSNSALQEQQRQASS

-1035 LEKAEETYKRE
+1035 LEKAEEAYKKE
-1046 KDAKPSQ
+1046 KEAKPSQ

-1058 TQMKALKRN
+1058 TQMKTLKRN

-1078 VLNAYEILKLGP
+1078 VLNAYEILKLDP
-1090 VERAEILNPKNRNRY
+1090 VERAAMLNPKNRSRY
-1105 SAEQREVIDEVMSL
+1105 STEQREAIDEVMSL

-1158 LSYSLFINS
+1158 LSSSLFINA
-1167 NITNANKKLA
+1167 NLANANKKLA
-1177 PALATDTYEDFEEE
+1177 PVMGTDTYEDFERE
-1191 LDKIIDGGR
+1191 LDKVIDGGR
-1200 LTETESAMIEHLL
+1200 LTETEAAMMGHLL
-1213 SKGNKAEFYKKYQD
+1213 SKGDKAEFFKKYQ
-1227 RLSNAQMQEGILDNI
+1227 NKIANMQTQENILDNM

-1251 TVIKETLRELIKRN
+1251 TIIKETLRELIKRN
-1265 KGKKEGYNLN
+1265 KGEKEGYNLD
-1275 DATNLLTDNGFL
+1275 DADNILTDRGFL
-1287 NTLREK
+1287 NTLKEK
-1293 GINWETMSQKEKDT
+1293 GIDWETMSQKEKDA
-1307 VLAELSEFISLFN
+1307 VLSELSEFIGIFN
-1320 NGISNAAELIKK
+1320 KGISNIAELNKR

-1339 DTRDSN
+1339 DTRN
-1345 EGSRTSNTIFNKE
+1345 TEEGSKPSNTIFNKE
-1358 VYIQNKN
+1358 VYSQNKN
-1365 MYNTLFERIASIFK
+1365 MYDALFEKVASIFR

-1398 KNVTTAVD
+1398 KNITAAID
-1406 SDVTSIPEQKCD
+1406 SNVTSIPEQKCD

-1432 VELLNKNKTFYGDQ
+1432 VELLTKTKTLYGDQ
-1446 HNFAVL
+1446 HNFSVL

-1460 VLRSLSKGKTP
+1460 VLRSLSRGKTP

-1477 AIIEINPQMKDN
+1477 AIIEVNPQMKDN
-1489 FDKKIITDSKKKQVL
+1489 FDKKIIADSKKKQVL
-1504 QRPKKGDMTLR
+1504 QRPKKGDMTLK
-1515 LELPQSITDELK
+1515 LELPQNITDELK

-1561 LIDSELTYD
+1561 LIDSELNYD

-1583 ENVPNAVEIDGNYYL
+1583 ENVPNAVEIDGKYYI

-1618 SIRDYVITDFND
+1618 SIRDYVMTDFND

-1657 ADKKT
+1657 SDKKT

-1674 EEGGLGLSREEAFK
+1674 EEGGLGLSREEAFQ
-1688 HFKENVV
+1688 HFKENIV
-1695 RTSSTYTKNE
+1695 RTSSTYTKDE
-1705 ETGRIT
+1705 DTGRIT
-1711 VVTTF
+1711 VVTSF
-1716 KWKGNDYT
+1716 KWRGNDYSRT
-1724 RKSTADSM
+1724 STADSM
-1732 PNSAEKETKYSNI
+1732 PNNTAKETKYSNI
-1745 AYINPSE
+1745 AYINPNE
-1752 VFQETPYPYFLRTN
+1752 VFQKAPYPYFLRIN
-1766 LANLNTEGI
+1766 LADLNTEGI

-1787 DTKFESGG
+1787 NTKFESGG

-1852 LSGRKANLR
+1852 LSGKKANLR
-1861 FKFNIKDNNLTIL
+1861 FKFSIKDNNLTIL
-1874 FGLLGSN
+1874 FGLVGSN

-1904 IRDSILEKNGDE
+1904 MRDSILEKNGDE

-1945 KADKDKSEEN
+1945 KVDKDKSEEN
-1955 DKFLRMYFDAN
+1955 DKFLRMYFNSN

-1981 ISSTVVEEK
+1981 ISSTIVEEK
-1990 KPQTVQTAAS
+1990 KPKEVQMSSS

-2010 EVPIERKTINEKVDA
+2010 EVPVERKTTSEKVDA
-2025 VMNKMKEFIFSAAK
+2025 VMNKMKEFMFSAAK

-2052 TFITKGPKKSVSNQ
+2052 TFITKGPKKVVSNQ

-2080 FFSDK
+2080 FFSSN

-2092 TYNYIYNEYAKRR
+2092 TYRYIYDEYAKRR
-2105 TDDKSTPERCIMPGF
+2105 TNDKSTPERCIMPGF

-2153 FKGKLTSESGKFA
+2153 FKGKLTSETGKFA

-2196 NLVSVDSFG
+2196 NLIPVDSFG

-2234 IEKVTGLQVASVGI
+2234 IEKVTGLQVASTGI
-2248 IPIPLNYKE
+2248 IPIPLNYKD
-2257 EPFVLSGDK
+2257 EPFILSGDK
-2266 DNFTKAMAVSKRD
+2266 DSFTKAMAVSKKD
-2279 GKTPYTFEAAPKMY
+2279 GRTPYTFEAAPKMY
-2293 NDAIRM
+2293 SDAIRM
-2299 EVLPISEI
+2299 EILPISEI

-2375 EAEELNEKCPK
+2375 EVEELNKKCSK